1 MKEILLSTF
10 MLLSIASCV
19 NSDYGFDKVPDDV
32 IIGDKIVLPLGT
44 TGDVFLNELIDIED
58 VSEINID
65 KNGGYQFVYSG
76 DFEINT
82 VMPQLEDVVSDGVGY
97 IDTSHFP
104 PLVGIGKP
112 MMLQLIDDNQ
122 PITFPLTDE
131 IQRIDSVIFKEGT
144 TKLDVTLNYTGIKIV
159 NTVGKFI
166 TELSL
171 PKGSKIKLSDKVTIS
186 DDGIYTYTSTF
197 DIINNVIYDQTISI
211 ILDKLTEGDINI
223 KIYFDIESAEKIE
236 FESNPEIKTHYSI
249 KDIEFDILYGQIVI
263 KEDIQETFIEIGE
276 IKDVFGEGAVLDFY
290 NPLVNIHTMLNLGA
304 DFKMGLD
311 IYGYKGEAIDNQLST
326 TLSIEGVT
334 TIGEYKKSNYVLSP
348 IDPHIEGSIWQELPI
363 NDIIKGNPDKIG
375 VSGVA
380 NSVERA
386 SMFVTSDSKFN
397 ASYDVVIPFSTGS
410 NFKILIEED
419 FVDIFT
425 EEMADM
431 LFQTGELEF
440 FGTVLNKLPLNLALT
455 IIATDDKD
463 QNIGVDFGIANVT
476 GSLDGSVEESDIVL
490 KIKAEDMHKMINARN
505 LKLILNASSN
515 EELKGIVIK
524 ESDLI
529 NITLKIRKEGGIL
542 LK

>member
-1 MKEILLSTF
+1 MKEIILSTF

-44 TGDVFLNELIDIED
+44 TGDVFLNKLIDIED

-76 DFEINT
+76 EFAIKT
-82 VMPQLEDVVSDGVGY
+82 VMPQLEDIVSDGVGY
-97 IDTSHFP
+97 IDTKGFP
-104 PLVGIGKP
+104 ELTNITRPIT
-112 MMLQLIDDNQ
+112 LQLIDNNQ

-131 IQRIDSVIFKEGT
+131 IQRIDSVIFKEAT
-144 TKLDVTLNYTGIKIV
+144 TKLDITLNFTDITIT
-159 NTVGKFI
+159 NTVGEFI

-171 PKGSKIKLSDKVTIS
+171 PKGSRMELSDKVTIS

-197 DIINNVIYDQTISI
+197 DITNDVIDYQTISI
-211 ILDKLTEGDINI
+211 ILDKLTVGDINI
-223 KIYFDIESAEKIE
+223 RTYINIESAEKIE
-236 FESNPEIKTHYSI
+236 FKSNPEIKTHYSI
-249 KDIEFDILYGQIVI
+249 KAIDFDILYGQVVI

-276 IKDVFGEGAVLDFY
+276 IQDVFGDDAVLDFY

-311 IYGYKGEAIDNQLST
+311 IYGYKGGTIDNKLST
-326 TLSIEGVT
+326 TLSLEGVT
-334 TIGEYKKSNYVLSP
+334 SIGEYKKSNYVLSP
-348 IDPHIEGSIWQELPI
+348 IDPHIEGSIWQEIPI
-363 NDIIKGNPDKIG
+363 NDIVKGNPDKIG
-375 VSGVA
+375 VSGIA

-386 SMFVTSDSKFN
+386 SMFITSDTGFS
-397 ASYDVVIPFSTGS
+397 ASYDVIIPFSTGS
-410 NFKILIEED
+410 DFKILIEED

-425 EEMADM
+425 KEMSDM
-431 LFQTGELEF
+431 LFKTGKLEF
-440 FGTVLNKLPLNLALT
+440 FGTVLNTLPLNLALT

-463 QNIGVDFGIANVT
+463 QDVGVDFGIANVI
-476 GSLDGSVEESDIVL
+476 GSQDGNVEESDIVL

-505 LKLILNASSN
+505 LKLVLDASSN
-515 EELKGIVIK
+515 EDLKGIVIK
-524 ESDLI
+524 ESDHI